1 MPTDRQAGGKV
12 SSNSSTKSLRQADYA
27 WTVFAR
33 CLSWAIGR
41 GLVDCNPL
49 ERGGRLYRATRAES
63 VWTDDEEA
71 QFMAVASPQ
80 VALAFSLAIWTG
92 QRQGDLLRLTWT
104 AYDGDK
110 IRLRQSKIRA
120 CVVVPVAGGSQGN
133 ARRYEE
139 AFAVHPYATRW

>member
-1 MPTDRQAGGKV
+1 
-12 SSNSSTKSLRQADYA
+12 
-27 WTVFAR
+27 
-33 CLSWAIGR
+33 
-41 GLVDCNPL
+41 
-49 ERGGRLYRATRAES
+49 
-63 VWTDDEEA
+63 
-71 QFMAVASPQ
+71 MAVASPQ